1 MLCGKHSFFVR
12 NLLRHRSGLFLAGKE
27 KLKLRMLIM
36 QALGCLRVSSFSGK
50 QMSALCFWCA
60 QWEQDTG
67 GWISPVGLLE
77 DWNYLWQ
84 GTLRL
89 SVSLEE
95 LAVWNG
101 LTYVCRTD
109 LTDFAFCD
117 INTPLTLVTPLTFF
131 FFQASSTSKRH
142 CSLLCSFSLLLL
154 LYHICFIYWCW
165 HWMLNLWCTYC
176 IKTSS
181 LVKVLEIELLMVD
194 WNKTCS

>member
-1 MLCGKHSFFVR
+1 MLCRKHSFFVR

-131 FFQASSTSKRH
+131 FSRQAALQKDIVVFCVHSVFYYFCITFASFTDAGTG
-142 CSLLCSFSLLLL
+142 CS
-154 LYHICFIYWCW
+154 ICD
-165 HWMLNLWCTYC
+165 
-176 IKTSS
+176 
-181 LVKVLEIELLMVD
+181 VLIV
-194 WNKTCS
+194 